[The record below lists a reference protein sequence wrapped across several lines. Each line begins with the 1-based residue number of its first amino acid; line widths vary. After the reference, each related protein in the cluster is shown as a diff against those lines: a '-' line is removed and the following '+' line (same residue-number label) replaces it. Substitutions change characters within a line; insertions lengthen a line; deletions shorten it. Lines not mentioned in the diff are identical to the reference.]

1 MLMNMRVSA
10 VQTWFSKMVFAYFQ
24 ALVSYA
30 DISAFNLDI
39 HQDGEICI
47 TW

>member
-10 VQTWFSKMVFAYFQ
+10 VQTWFSIMVFADSQ

-30 DISAFNLDI
+30 DMYAFNLDI
-39 HQDGEICI
+39 HQDGESCI
-47 TW
+47 TG